1 MYEGWRA
8 RTLRA
13 LAILVGLSLGAAVVR
28 PSPTRPTEV
37 DPLTPLAAR
46 AVVPASSAVHKPRVV
61 DLTIAPS
68 EFDQLE
74 ADIVA
79 LARGS
84 GARVAVTLTE
94 LSGRNRHTFS
104 YAGDQSFK
112 AASLYKLP
120 VLMAEAQSIAEGA
133 SPSRRICFQS
143 QDYEQGWYDDYD
155 GGQCYS
161 MTQLGYRIGKFSDNT
176 AAHMLVRHLGGVQGL
191 NAFAVS
197 AGAVRSRFF
206 DPNTT
211 TADDLAALWKAEATG
226 NLGGA
231 AAQAWLYPLLS
242 HSQFESGIPAGS
254 PGASVLHK
262 IGAVERTEGD
272 AALVS
277 VPGSKYVLVVLVSG
291 ISELQGWPLI
301 ARIAHRV
308 WTYETAAG
316 EAALAA
322 TPAVVASAAAPSHA
336 LRGR

>member
-1 MYEGWRA
+1 MYEGWRV

-28 PSPTRPTEV
+28 PSPTPLTEA
-37 DPLTPLAAR
+37 DPLIPLAAR
-46 AVVPASSAVHKPRVV
+46 AVVPAPSAVHKSRVV
-61 DLTIAPS
+61 ELTIAPS

-74 ADIVA
+74 EDIVA

-84 GARVAVTLTE
+84 GARVAVTLSE

-104 YAGDQSFK
+104 YAGDQSFR

-120 VLMAEAQSIAEGA
+120 ALMAEAQRIADGA
-133 SPSRRICFQS
+133 SPSQRICFQS
-143 QDYEQGWYDDYD
+143 QDYEQGWYDDYQP
-155 GGQCYS
+155 GQCYTV
-161 MTQLGYRIGKFSDNT
+161 TQLGYRLGKFSDNT
-176 AAHMLVRHLGGVQGL
+176 GAHMLVRQLGGVQGL
-191 NAFAVS
+191 NAFAAS
-197 AGAVRSRFF
+197 AGALRSRFF

-211 TADDLAALWKAEATG
+211 TADDMAALWKAEATG
-226 NLGGA
+226 NLGGP
-231 AAQAWLYPLLS
+231 AAQSWLYPMLS

-254 PGASVLHK
+254 PGAIVLHK
-262 IGAVERTEGD
+262 IGSVGQTQGD

-291 ISELQGWPLI
+291 ISELKGWPLI

-316 EAALAA
+316 QAALAA
-322 TPAVVASAAAPSHA
+322 TPAVVASAAAPAHPVRA
-336 LRGR
+336 R